1 MLPLNPSPFLFG
13 FLLLLIIF
21 LHTFQETI
29 SALGVLNMLDTHIN
43 SPDQNL
49 AFNLFV
55 YSDANSMLGNVA
67 SPSFAMITFLE
78 HSFLNITHSLD
89 VYNITLL
96 VDLHGYGQRNSSMFS
111 LKSMQRVPLLFPFV
125 LVILANYWKMMV
137 PADRLPCCF

>member
-1 MLPLNPSPFLFG
+1 
-13 FLLLLIIF
+13 
-21 LHTFQETI
+21 
-29 SALGVLNMLDTHIN
+29 MLDTHIN

-89 VYNITLL
+89 VYNSKFSKRPREHVEGAPPLSLFAGHFSELL
-96 VDLHGYGQRNSSMFS
+96 EEGGSS
-111 LKSMQRVPLLFPFV
+111 QNVELLFK
-125 LVILANYWKMMV
+125 INGK
-137 PADRLPCCF
+137 